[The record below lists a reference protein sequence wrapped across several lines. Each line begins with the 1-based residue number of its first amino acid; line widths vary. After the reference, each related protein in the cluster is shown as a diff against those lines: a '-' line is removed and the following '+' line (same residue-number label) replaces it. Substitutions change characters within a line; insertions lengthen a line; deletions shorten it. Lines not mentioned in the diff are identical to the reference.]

1 MELPSVAVKRILYAT
16 DLSWNARLALSWSL
30 SLADKYQAELVIL
43 HVMEEDPD
51 LDRHVSAWVTE
62 KEWRDIKAR
71 NEEEA
76 RQLLIGK
83 RRGSSMLL
91 DVINKAYENAKAEAN
106 LGAFASDEILLEK
119 GNAVQKILEVAEARD
134 CDLVVMGTHGHGTFV
149 GALMGSTAQR
159 VLRHAKCPVMVV
171 RLPA

>member
-51 LDRHVSAWVTE
+51 LDRHVSAWVSDQ
-62 KEWRDIKAR
+62 EWQDIKAR
-71 NEEEA
+71 NEEET

-83 RRGSSMLL
+83 RRGGAMIL
-91 DVINKAYENAKAEAN
+91 DVINKAYENAKAEAD
-106 LGAFASDEILLEK
+106 LGTFASDEIVLEK
-119 GNAVQKILEVAEARD
+119 GNAVQKILEVADRRQ
-134 CDLVVMGTHGHGTFV
+134 CDLIVMGSHGHGTFI
-149 GALMGSTAQR
+149 GAMMGSTAQR
-159 VLRHAKCPVMVV
+159 VLRHAKKPVMVI
-171 RLPA
+171 RLPS